1 MLTVALGVIGTGR
14 APGQDTAA
22 VRTVQRLRDRWFG
35 DTSGFLGRTGYHAM
49 SGLIDSVPPP
59 ADDRWHLSPTGDILI
74 GGQQE
79 LGLGLGL
86 SLSRPLHPGPSPV
99 RAAFDLMFRY
109 GINGSRDFTVG
120 FAAPTLYAGWRFLA
134 LARSERMLRTPY
146 FGPDNQE
153 LVQDSLEQ
161 RYGSLYYRYA
171 LLRSTG
177 FATVQ
182 RQLVGPVWLHLA
194 GQARYYRSSA
204 IKEQPTLFAND
215 VALGLVDDTTRY
227 RGLEA
232 RLGVLVDTR
241 DDWSAPK
248 HGILAEALVAWGDLR
263 NWTRTSSFYYRRYL
277 FGLREFMTLDAPDR
291 TVLALRQRVV
301 LASDTLPYFLAY
313 EQLTSGPPD
322 DGIVGPR
329 TLRLHG
335 GGNQL
340 ASNQAF
346 VSLDLRRELIV
357 LRADPTNPVGLWGL
371 VLADFGSLFEPREP
385 FHTRRREWTLGVG
398 ARAQVSK
405 GMLAG
410 FDVGWTDTGPDI
422 SVVTYFAF

>member
-1 MLTVALGVIGTGR
+1 MLTVVLVSAGFGS
-14 APGQDTAA
+14 AAGQDTAA

-35 DTSGFLGRTGYHAM
+35 DTSGFFGRTGYRTM

-59 ADDRWHLSPTGDILI
+59 ADDRWHLSPAGDLLI

-79 LGLGLGL
+79 LGLGLGVN
-86 SLSRPLHPGPSPV
+86 LSRPLLPGPSPV
-99 RAAFDLMFRY
+99 RASLDFMLRY
-109 GINGSRDFTVG
+109 GINGSRDATLG
-120 FAAPTLYAGWRFLA
+120 FAAPTLIPGWRFLG
-134 LARSERMLRTPY
+134 LARAERMYRTPY

-153 LVQDSLEQ
+153 QVQDSLQ
-161 RYGSLYYRYA
+161 SLYGSLYYRYA
-171 LLRSTG
+171 LLRSTLLV
-177 FATVQ
+177 TVQ
-182 RQLVGPVWLHLA
+182 RQMFGPVWLHLA
-194 GQARYYRSSA
+194 VQGRHYRTSP

-227 RGLEA
+227 GGLEA
-232 RLGVLVDTR
+232 RLGLLVDTR
-241 DDWSAPK
+241 DDWSAPR
-248 HGILAEALVAWGDLR
+248 HGILAEALVSWGDLR
-263 NWTRTSSFYYRRYL
+263 NQTRTSSFYYRRYL
-277 FGLREFMTLDAPDR
+277 FGVREFMTLDARDR

-313 EQLTSGPPD
+313 EQLTTGEPD

-346 VSLDLRRELIV
+346 VSMDLRRELVV
-357 LRADPTNPVGLWGL
+357 LRADATNPVGLWGL
-371 VLADFGSLFEPREP
+371 VLADFGSLFEPHES
-385 FHTRRREWTLGVG
+385 FHTRRREWTIGVG
-398 ARAQVSK
+398 ARAQVTK

-410 FDVGWTDTGPDI
+410 FDVGWTDTGPDV
-422 SVVTYFAF
+422 SVVTYFAY